1 MPLRFE
7 NWSNN
12 LLRLTMKKKY
22 EEAEL
27 VFPPEGS
34 LFLLKV
40 FLEPP
45 FEDSA
50 QELKAFM
57 QVHHIPETYLDTT
70 RVGRRGGNDPSRL
83 HLDLYGDLLYDK
95 DGTLVWTEEKIRSE
109 GYVWKSG
116 DQVWPGGEGNKTI
129 LK

>member
-1 MPLRFE
+1 
-7 NWSNN
+7 
-12 LLRLTMKKKY
+12 MKKKY

-57 QVHHIPETYLDTT
+57 QVHHVPETYLDTT